1 MWKVEVFEYYRLSD
15 DSITYREFFNSKKDA
30 LDYCNSL
37 KYINADVILEDM
49 TPIGDGEYTDG
60 EIIWIQKAVT
70 Y

>member
-1 MWKVEVFEYYRLSD
+1 MWKVEVFEYYRLFG
-15 DSITYREFFNSKKDA
+15 DSIIHREFFNSKKDA

-49 TPIGDGEYTDG
+49 TPIGDDEYTDG
-60 EIIWIQKAVT
+60 EIIWIQKAAT